1 MKITISTGPTFPVPA
16 VRGGAVQRMW
26 HGLAKEFAKRG
37 HEVTVFA
44 RAFPDQPETENRDGI
59 RIVRWRGYD
68 QGTDV
73 RWDLV
78 RCFWYAL
85 RAASHLPEGDIL
97 VTNDF
102 WVPVFAARRKK
113 KCGKVVINA
122 NRFPKG
128 QYGLYGAVDLVAA
141 ASRAVAQA
149 IELQTPKL
157 KNKIRVLP
165 NSIDDYFLQDEDD
178 RLRLRLRLRNGEEKK
193 GQLTVL
199 YVGRIHPEKGVEL
212 LLEAWKRLDEIRIK
226 MRIRT
231 DVRLKIIGPW
241 RKEQGGGGVEYLES
255 LKKKAEGVE
264 WGEPVYGV
272 EELAAVYDEGDI
284 LVYPSVAE
292 QGESFGLAP
301 LEGMAR
307 GLPVV
312 VSNLEV
318 FREYLVPGRNG
329 VSFEHRGVRAAENLA
344 DALAK
349 LIEDPS
355 LRQAMSKEARATAEK
370 YAPGNVADLYVQ
382 AFEDLLK
389 N

>member
-1 MKITISTGPTFPVPA
+1 M
-16 VRGGAVQRMW
+16 RGGAVQRMW

-44 RAFPDQPETENRDGI
+44 RAFPGQPETENRDGI
-59 RIVRWRGYD
+59 RIVRWGGYD
-68 QGTDV
+68 QGTNV

-78 RCFWYAL
+78 RCFGYAL
-85 RAASHLPEGDIL
+85 RAARRLPKGDIL

-102 WVPVFAARRKK
+102 WMPVFAARRKK

-128 QYGLYGAVDLVAA
+128 QYWIYGGVDLVAA
-141 ASRAVAQA
+141 ASGAVASEIRRQTSKLTSKIKVVPNA
-149 IELQTPKL
+149 ID
-157 KNKIRVLP
+157 
-165 NSIDDYFLQDEDD
+165 SCFLENEGD
-178 RLRLRLRLRNGEEKK
+178 RLRLRLRLRNEEEKMSP
-193 GQLTVL
+193 LTVL

-212 LLEAWKRLDEIRIK
+212 LLEAWKRLSEIK
-226 MRIRT
+226 MKMKIKGELKLRI
-231 DVRLKIIGPW
+231 VGPY
-241 RKEQGGGGVEYLES
+241 RKEQGGGGAEYLES
-255 LKKKAEGVE
+255 LKQRAEGVE

-272 EELAAVYDEGDI
+272 EELAAVYDQGDI

-292 QGESFGLAP
+292 TGEAMPLAP

-318 FREYLVPGRNG
+318 FREYLVPGQNG
-329 VSFEHRGVRAAENLA
+329 VSFEHRGGRAAENLA

-370 YAPGNVADLYVQ
+370 YAPGKIADLYVQ
-382 AFEDLLK
+382 AFENLLK

>member
-26 HGLAKEFAKRG
+26 HGLAKEFTKRG

-44 RAFPDQPETENRDGI
+44 RAFPGQPETENRGGI
-59 RIVRWRGYD
+59 RIVRWGGYD
-68 QGTDV
+68 QGTNV

-85 RAASHLPEGDIL
+85 RAASRLPEGDIL

-102 WVPVFAARRKK
+102 WMPVFAVRRKK

-128 QYGLYGAVDLVAA
+128 QYGIYGGVDLIAA
-141 ASRAVAQA
+141 ASGAVALEIGRQS
-149 IELQTPKL
+149 PKL
-157 KNKIRVLP
+157 TGRIKVVP
-165 NSIDDYFLQDEDD
+165 NAVDEEFLRDSGVKG
-178 RLRLRLRLRNGEEKK
+178 LRGSGMGKV
-193 GQLTVL
+193 TVL
-199 YVGRIHPEKGVEL
+199 FVGRIHPEKGVEL
-212 LLEAWKRLDEIRIK
+212 LLEAWKRLSEIK
-226 MRIRT
+226 MKMKIRGELKLRI
-231 DVRLKIIGPW
+231 VGPY
-241 RKEQGGGGVEYLES
+241 RKEQGGGGAEYLET
-255 LKKKAEGVE
+255 LKQKAEGVE

-272 EELAAVYDEGDI
+272 EELAAVYDTGDI

-292 QGESFGLAP
+292 TGEAMPLAP

-329 VSFEHRGVRAAENLA
+329 ASFEHRGGRAAENLA

-349 LIEDPS
+349 LIENPS
-355 LRQAMSKEARATAEK
+355 LRQAMSKDARATAEK
-370 YAPGNVADLYVQ
+370 YAPGKIADLYVQ
-382 AFEDLLK
+382 AFENLLRG
-389 N
+389 

>member
-1 MKITISTGPTFPVPA
+1 
-16 VRGGAVQRMW
+16 MW

-37 HEVTVFA
+37 HEVTVLA
-44 RAFPDQPETENRDGI
+44 RAFPGQPETENRDGI
-59 RIVRWRGYD
+59 RIVRWGGYD
-68 QGTDV
+68 QGTNV

-85 RAASHLPEGDIL
+85 RAARRLPEGDIL

-102 WVPVFAARRKK
+102 WMPVFAARRKK
-113 KCGKVVINA
+113 KCGKLVINA

-128 QYGLYGAVDLVAA
+128 QYGIYGGVDKILAVSASVAEGI
-141 ASRAVAQA
+141 RK
-149 IELQTPKL
+149 QTPAIAGK
-157 KNKIRVLP
+157 VGYVP
-165 NSIDDYFLQDEDD
+165 NCMDEEFLRDSGVKD
-178 RLRLRLRLRNGEEKK
+178 LRGSGMGKV
-193 GQLTVL
+193 TVL

-212 LLEAWKRLDEIRIK
+212 LLEAWKRLSEIK
-226 MRIRT
+226 MKMKIKGELKLRI
-231 DVRLKIIGPW
+231 VGPY
-241 RKEQGGGGVEYLES
+241 RKEQGGGGAEYLES
-255 LKKKAEGVE
+255 LKQRAEGVE

-272 EELAAVYDEGDI
+272 EELAAVYDQGDI

-292 QGESFGLAP
+292 TGEAMPLAP

-318 FREYLVPGRNG
+318 FREYLVPGQNG
-329 VSFEHRGVRAAENLA
+329 VSFEHRGGRAAENLA

-370 YAPGNVADLYVQ
+370 YAPGKIADLYVQ
-382 AFEDLLK
+382 AFENLLK

>member
-1 MKITISTGPTFPVPA
+1 MKITIATGPTFPVPA

-44 RAFPDQPETENRDGI
+44 RAFPGQPETENRDGI
-59 RIVRWRGYD
+59 RILRWGGYD
-68 QGTDV
+68 QGTSV
-73 RWDLV
+73 LADLV

-85 RAASHLPEGDIL
+85 RAVGRLPERDIL

-102 WVPVFAARRKK
+102 WMPVFAARRKE

-128 QYGLYGAVDLVAA
+128 QYWIYGGVDLVAA
-141 ASRAVAQA
+141 ASGAVASEIGRQS
-149 IELQTPKL
+149 PKL
-157 KNKIRVLP
+157 TGRIKVVP
-165 NSIDDYFLQDEDD
+165 NAIDEGFLRDSGVKG
-178 RLRLRLRLRNGEEKK
+178 LRGSGMGKVM
-193 GQLTVL
+193 VL

-212 LLEAWKRLDEIRIK
+212 LLEAWKRLGEIKIK
-226 MRIRT
+226 MKIKGELKLRI
-231 DVRLKIIGPW
+231 VGPY
-241 RKEQGGGGVEYLES
+241 RKEQGGGGAEYFET
-255 LKKKAEGVE
+255 LKQKAEGVE

-272 EELAAVYDEGDI
+272 EELAAVYDTGDI

-318 FREYLVPGRNG
+318 FREYLMERRNG
-329 VSFEHRGVRAAENLA
+329 WTFNHRERGAENLA
-344 DALAK
+344 AVLAAALSSDLTK
-349 LIEDPS
+349 MRE
-355 LRQAMSKEARATAEK
+355 EARSTAENFSPAK
-370 YAPGNVADLYVQ
+370 IADLYLKE
-382 AFEDLLK
+382 FEALGK
-389 N
+389 NSD

>member
-37 HEVTVFA
+37 HEVTVLA
-44 RAFPDQPETENRDGI
+44 RAFPGQPETENRDGI
-59 RIVRWRGYD
+59 RIVRRGGYD
-68 QGTDV
+68 QGTNL

-85 RAASHLPEGDIL
+85 RAARRLPEGDIL

-102 WVPVFAARRKK
+102 WMPVFVARRKK

-128 QYGLYGAVDLVAA
+128 QYGIYGGVDLVAA
-141 ASRAVAQA
+141 ASRAVAEAIKEQA
-149 IELQTPKL
+149 PRLSSKV
-157 KNKIRVLP
+157 RVLP
-165 NSIDDYFLQDEDD
+165 NSIDERFLEHDSD
-178 RLRLRLRLRNGEEKK
+178 RLRLRLRLRNEEEKRSP
-193 GQLTVL
+193 LTVL

-212 LLEAWKRLDEIRIK
+212 LLEAWKRLGEIKIK
-226 MRIRT
+226 MKIKGELKLRI
-231 DVRLKIIGPW
+231 VGPY
-241 RKEQGGGGVEYLES
+241 RKEQGGGGEDYLKS
-255 LKKKAEGVE
+255 LKQRAEGVE

-272 EELAAVYDEGDI
+272 EELAAVYDTGDI

-318 FREYLVPGRNG
+318 FREYLVDRRNG
-329 VSFEHRGVRAAENLA
+329 WTFNHRERGAENLA
-344 DALAK
+344 AVLAAALGSDLTK
-349 LIEDPS
+349 MRE
-355 LRQAMSKEARATAEK
+355 EARRTAENFSPAK
-370 YAPGNVADLYVQ
+370 IADLYLKE
-382 AFEDLLK
+382 FEALGK
-389 N
+389 NSD